1 MTLSAPER
9 IREDSAS
16 AAIVSSVYADIVK
29 VAPKKTYS
37 MGGHDYTGVSYHGI
51 LVRVRTEDGVEGLG
65 EVFMTPGWYGADTP
79 LSYIYLLN
87 KQFGPAAVGQSV
99 FDIAKLVAKMDQL
112 WMGNY
117 WSKAALEFALYDAA
131 AKTIGRPLV
140 DLLGGKVRDR
150 FPLVGGIG
158 EDSPEDMAQ
167 SAREYV
173 NRGFGTVKLKI
184 GAVNDPDLDVA
195 RVRVVRE
202 EVGPDVVVRVDANGV
217 YGSDVRGAVKLIKRL
232 EAYDIEHIEQ
242 PLAGDQIAGMARIR
256 DAIDTRLMADESVH
270 TLADAQRV
278 IEAGAAD
285 VIKLKTAKHGGHR
298 KCAEIIALCNAAGIT
313 VELGNGL
320 QTSVAALHELALAC
334 SNPAI
339 SPAGEFPG
347 PDKLV
352 SDILVNPMR
361 IEDGDAVL
369 HDAPGIGSELD
380 YAAFEACRVDLTKLF

>member
-9 IREDSAS
+9 IREDSTS
-16 AAIVSSVYADIVK
+16 AAIISSVHVDMIRI
-29 VAPKKTYS
+29 APKKSYS
-37 MGGHDYTGVSYHGI
+37 MGGHDYTGMNYHGI

-65 EVFMTPGWYGADTP
+65 EVFVTPGWYGADTP

-131 AKTIGRPLV
+131 AKTIGRPLI

-158 EDSPEDMAQ
+158 EDSPEGMAE

-184 GAVNDPDLDVA
+184 GAVDDPDLDVA

-232 EAYDIEHIEQ
+232 EAYDIEHIEHIEHIEQ
-242 PLAGDQIAGMARIR
+242 PLAGDQISGMASIR
-256 DAIDTRLMADESVH
+256 DAI
-270 TLADAQRV
+270 
-278 IEAGAAD
+278 
-285 VIKLKTAKHGGHR
+285 
-298 KCAEIIALCNAAGIT
+298 
-313 VELGNGL
+313 ELGNGI
-320 QTSVAALHELALAC
+320 QTSVASLHELALAC

-339 SPAGEFPG
+339 CPAGEFPG
-347 PDKLV
+347 PDAGFGHPCKP
-352 SDILVNPMR
+352 SADRGRGWDIAR
-361 IEDGDAVL
+361 WSRD
-369 HDAPGIGSELD
+369 
-380 YAAFEACRVDLTKLF
+380 RV